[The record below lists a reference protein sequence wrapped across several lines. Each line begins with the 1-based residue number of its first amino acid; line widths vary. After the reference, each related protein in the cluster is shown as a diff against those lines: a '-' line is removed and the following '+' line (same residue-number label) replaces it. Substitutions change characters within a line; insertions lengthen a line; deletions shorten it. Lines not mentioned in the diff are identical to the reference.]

1 MLEAPLEQRNI
12 YKGQPSRAWLRL
24 QLICDGDQVR
34 ELQFLV
40 DTGNPCAI
48 IVDTE
53 TMQSL
58 RLRESTSTDSNFG
71 SLEGGWLHVAIP
83 ELAFDVRTLGYAND
97 SVVNVVKRSDVRFAG
112 LVGLPLLRMVEYG
125 GDAGSFWVRPPAP
138 DRRH

>member
-1 MLEAPLEQRNI
+1 MSEAPLEQRNI

-24 QLICDGDQVR
+24 QLAADDDQVR
-34 ELQFLV
+34 EFQFLV

-53 TMQSL
+53 TMHSL
-58 RLRESTSTDSNFG
+58 RLRESTSARSNFG
-71 SLEGGWLHVAIP
+71 PLEGGWLHVAIP

-97 SVVNVVKRSDVRFAG
+97 SVVNVVKRSDARFAG

-125 GDAGSFWVRPPAP
+125 GDAGSFWLRSPAP
-138 DRRH
+138 ER